1 MDLSRFLQLTLLLA
15 LASITTTAPT
25 SRDERREPTR
35 ITWFGERPAFSPN
48 GSTLAF
54 MSKSYGDAFSY
65 DIETGRISLITQYP
79 NQGYL
84 RVQYM
89 PNGDLF
95 LIGAR
100 EFEDFAITREEDMEM
115 WILKPGSLEPVA
127 LGQKIFEG
135 VAISYQNS
143 HIAWANTAGQYPDQ
157 IAENETIIYEADIR
171 YNATG
176 YPSLEN
182 KREVIREYAP
192 ECLAEPQD
200 FRKDD
205 TELIYNCY
213 RITEESRVA
222 DVRGVNV
229 DTGEVTIYRN
239 VSMEYNEVEGIY
251 PGGEYTT
258 VESAHDQEDP
268 DDNYAIEVWRLKLEP
283 NSQDFVRLTWLSDNP
298 GDKAGNPVVSP
309 DGKYMSF
316 SLGKALDEPPGA
328 GYGLFLLE
336 LDEP

>member
-1 MDLSRFLQLTLLLA
+1 
-15 LASITTTAPT
+15 
-25 SRDERREPTR
+25 
-35 ITWFGERPAFSPN
+35 
-48 GSTLAF
+48 

-283 NSQDFVRLTWLSDNP
+283 NSQDFVRLTW
-298 GDKAGNPVVSP
+298 
-309 DGKYMSF
+309 
-316 SLGKALDEPPGA
+316 
-328 GYGLFLLE
+328 
-336 LDEP
+336 